1 MPSASQT
8 RGDVFPEAISENE
21 HISREEEAEA
31 LIKAF
36 FTIAEEWGLTPDDAR
51 ALLGNPGK
59 TRFYELR
66 KGTERT
72 VHGLSDDELDRLA
85 YITGIYYSLGIL
97 FSPENRLR
105 WLCNPAQTSD
115 QTSDGRIR
123 PWGMGAPLEY
133 LRVGKMEHL
142 IDVYRYVNGLRGNL

>member
-1 MPSASQT
+1 MSANS
-8 RGDVFPEAISENE
+8 RIEHHVFPEAFSLDEQ
-21 HISREEEAEA
+21 ISREEEADA

-36 FTIAEEWGLTPDDAR
+36 FNVVEEWSLTADDAR

-66 KGTERT
+66 KSIERT
-72 VHGLSDDELDRLA
+72 VHGMSDDELDRLA

-97 FSPENRLR
+97 FSSENTLR
-105 WLCNPAQTSD
+105 WLRNPAQTP
-115 QTSDGRIR
+115 DGRLR
-123 PWGMGAPLEY
+123 PWGLGAPLEH

-142 IDVYRYVNGLRGNL
+142 IDIYRYVNGLRGAL

>member
-1 MPSASQT
+1 MPSIS
-8 RGDVFPEAISENE
+8 RIENDVFPEVFSPGEQ
-21 HISREEEAEA
+21 ISREEEADA

-36 FTIAEEWGLTPDDAR
+36 FNIVEEWGLTADDAR

-66 KGTERT
+66 KGIERT
-72 VHGLSDDELDRLA
+72 VHGVSDDELDRLA

-97 FSPENRLR
+97 FSPENTLR
-105 WLCNPAQTSD
+105 WLRNPAQTP
-115 QTSDGRIR
+115 DGRLR
-123 PWGMGAPLEY
+123 PWGMGAPLEH
-133 LRVGKMEHL
+133 LRIGKMEHL